1 MKTLTKIFM
10 AMMLV
15 FSINSLFARDD
26 DRHLSGFNAVAVSG
40 SYDVYITQ
48 GATESVK
55 VEAPDE
61 ELSRIVT
68 EVQNGVLKIYNKK
81 GSWSDWS
88 WGKGKKVM
96 VYVVIKDVNSIGVSG
111 SGNVYFK
118 EGVTAPSLKLRVSG
132 SGDVLGKVNT
142 QTLET
147 SISGS
152 GNIKISGTANSNTV
166 TVSGSGDFSARELA
180 TASTTIRVSGSG
192 DATVNASQKLE
203 ASVSG
208 SGDIRYTGGATQVS
222 TATHGSGSV
231 HKINS

>member
-1 MKTLTKIFM
+1 MKTLTKILM
-10 AMMLV
+10 AALLV
-15 FSINSLFARDD
+15 FSMNSLFARAD
-26 DRHLSGFNAVAVSG
+26 DRHLSGFNAVSVSG
-40 SYDVYITQ
+40 SYDVYVTQ

-55 VEAPDE
+55 VEAPDD
-61 ELSRIVT
+61 ELERIVT

-96 VYVVIKDVNSIGVSG
+96 VYVTIRDVNSIGLSG

-118 EGVTAPSLKLRVSG
+118 EGISAPSLKLRVSG
-132 SGDVLGKVNT
+132 SGDVSGKVNT

-152 GNIKISGTANSNTV
+152 GDIKISGTANTNEV
-166 TVSGSGDFSARELA
+166 TVSGSGNFNARELA

-192 DATVNASQKLE
+192 DATINASQKLD
-203 ASVSG
+203 AVVSG
-208 SGDIRYTGGATQVS
+208 SGDIRYAGGATQVS
-222 TATHGSGSV
+222 TVTHGSGSI
-231 HKINS
+231 HRI